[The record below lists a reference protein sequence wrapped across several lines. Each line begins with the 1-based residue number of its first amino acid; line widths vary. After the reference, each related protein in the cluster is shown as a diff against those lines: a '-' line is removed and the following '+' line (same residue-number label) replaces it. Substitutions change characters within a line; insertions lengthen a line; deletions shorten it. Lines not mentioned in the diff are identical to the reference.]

1 MEESIEL
8 GQVLNSPVIPR
19 HKLCIKCK
27 IRMYELLRNFS
38 DKSENE
44 EENNTGPGFDSPDIE
59 LKRIEKKFAR
69 QNIHQFNPF
78 HELQDSTPGYLFCMS
93 F

>member
-1 MEESIEL
+1 MEESIKL
-8 GQVLNSPVIPR
+8 GQVLNSPVIPG

-44 EENNTGPGFDSPDIE
+44 EKKQYRPGIRFS
-59 LKRIEKKFAR
+59 R
-69 QNIHQFNPF
+69 
-78 HELQDSTPGYLFCMS
+78 Y
-93 F
+93 

>member
-19 HKLCIKCK
+19 
-27 IRMYELLRNFS
+27 MYELLRNFS

-44 EENNTGPGFDSPDIE
+44 EKNNTGPGFDSPDIE